1 MDNGVN
7 HILNVTGV
15 LKNFCIAKKIVASEL
30 KKIKKL
36 AKDSCSSS
44 DDYTELLKREI
55 LKYTD
60 DYVKRNKI
68 PGLIT
73 SSDNG
78 LKSFNIKDK
87 KYIKIYK
94 EAAQVAKR
102 LLNGRNLSEK
112 ELTFFIMS
120 LVGALNLTQ
129 EDFNNFN
136 KEIKES
142 ADFEESE
149 SWGGFGE
156 YNSDDDDDDDDG
168 PEQNA

>member
-15 LKNFCIAKKIVASEL
+15 LKNFGIAKKIAASEL
-30 KKIKKL
+30 RKIKKR
-36 AKDSCSSS
+36 AKDACSSS
-44 DDYTELLKREI
+44 DDYTELLKSEI

-73 SSDNG
+73 SKGDG
-78 LKSFNIKDK
+78 LKNFNIKDK
-87 KYIKIYK
+87 AYAKIYN
-94 EAAQVAKR
+94 EAAKMAKG
-102 LLNGRNLSEK
+102 LLAGRTLSKK

-120 LVGALNLTQ
+120 LVGALELTQ
-129 EDFNNFN
+129 EDFNAFN

-142 ADFEESE
+142 ADFEESDE
-149 SWGGFGE
+149 SDEWGGFGE
-156 YNSDDDDDDDDG
+156 YGSDDDDG